1 MEKYNQVKEL
11 LKKYDQEQ
19 LLVKYDE
26 MTVEQKDQL
35 LDQILEINFDGI
47 KDLYELTKVKTT
59 MGEDKIS
66 PISYVDKGKLSKEE
80 YEELEELGVNEIKQ
94 GKLAA
99 VTMAGGQGTR
109 LGYDGPK
116 GTFDIGLDTHQSLFE
131 LICETLKEAKKKY
144 DVFVPWY
151 IMTSHENHQRTVEFF
166 EKNKYFGYP
175 KNEVMFFMQGEIP
188 TISMEGKIL
197 VNEKGFPR
205 LAADG
210 HGGVFESMLQ
220 SGALDDMK
228 KRKVEWVF
236 VGPVDNPLVNMVDE
250 ILVGLA
256 KSKKCMAA
264 GKSVVKARPEERVG
278 VFCTRNG
285 KPSVVE
291 YTEITE
297 EMANQRD
304 ENGELVYGESHINCN
319 LFHIDRIN
327 KIAETKLPYHVAFKK
342 ANYLDEKGNLVEGKE
357 PNSYKFEAF
366 IFDAFT
372 SLDSMAIL
380 RVKREDEFAP
390 VKNAT
395 GVDSPE
401 TSREL
406 YKKFHGIK

>member
-1 MEKYNQVKEL
+1 
-11 LKKYDQEQ
+11 
-19 LLVKYDE
+19 

-66 PISYVDKGKLSKEE
+66 PISYVDKSKLSKEE

-236 VGPVDNPLVNMVDE
+236 VGPVDNPLVNMVYE

-291 YTEITE
+291 YSEISE
-297 EMANQRD
+297 EMAEATN
-304 ENGELVYGESHINCN
+304 ENGGLVYGESHILCN
-319 LFHIDRIN
+319 LFSVKAIEEISKN
-327 KIAETKLPYHVAFKK
+327 TLPYHSAFKK
-342 ANYLDEKGNLVEGKE
+342 NSYIDESGKEIIPTE
-357 PNSYKFEAF
+357 PNSYKFESF
-366 IFDAFT
+366 IFDAFEFF
-372 SLDSMAIL
+372 DDIAIL
-380 RVKREDEFAP
+380 RGKREDDFAP
-390 VKNAT
+390 VKNKD
-395 GVDSPE
+395 GVDSPK
-401 TSREL
+401 TAKEL
-406 YKKFHGIK
+406 YEKYWNKMKK